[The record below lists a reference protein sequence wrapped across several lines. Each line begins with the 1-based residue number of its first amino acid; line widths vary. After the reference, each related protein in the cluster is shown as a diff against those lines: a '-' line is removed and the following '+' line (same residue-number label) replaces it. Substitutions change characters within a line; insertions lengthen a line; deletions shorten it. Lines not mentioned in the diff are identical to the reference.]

1 MGGLVI
7 CLWNKMSLKLKLNN
21 QEKSEWRDILQI
33 QIEEKGKNII
43 NLRQI
48 NAILEFIFNFC
59 YRKSKERIKT
69 KGRRG

>member
-7 CLWNKMSLKLKLNN
+7 CLWNRMRLKLNLNN

-33 QIEEKGKNII
+33 QIEEKGKNNI

-59 YRKSKERIKT
+59 CRKSKERIKT